1 MRGEGEGKKQGSNS
15 ENGLDDDQSNERTNK
30 RAKGN
35 DGGDSGERKRNDSQS
50 EMGAPANKGHFL
62 SEDGFLEFLN
72 WKASKVIEVV
82 VDEVLEDAATKV
94 MEEKE
99 GSWEGASVTPDF
111 TGVLSA
117 GTEEEVTPDFTGIL
131 SVGTKEE
138 VQAMEVE
145 EV

>member
-1 MRGEGEGKKQGSNS
+1 MKDE
-15 ENGLDDDQSNERTNK
+15 
-30 RAKGN
+30 
-35 DGGDSGERKRNDSQS
+35 
-50 EMGAPANKGHFL
+50 
-62 SEDGFLEFLN
+62 FLEFLN

-111 TGVLSA
+111 TGILSA
-117 GTEEEVTPDFTGIL
+117 
-131 SVGTKEE
+131 GTKEE